1 MALKDKIQ
9 KVIGGIHVAAV
20 ATVDNGKPAVRYMAL
35 AGMDDMSFIGATRT
49 SSRKIEQIR
58 KAPDVAL
65 AIWSCKE
72 FSDPY
77 VTIEAKASIH
87 EDVATKKKY
96 WNPMWE
102 EYFQTPENKEFV
114 VLKFVPKKIEYTEGM
129 TMEIWEK

>member
-1 MALKDKIQ
+1 MTLKEKIQ

-77 VTIEAKASIH
+77 VAIEAKASIH

-102 EYFQTPENKEFV
+102 QYFQTPENKEFV